1 MEQNKFEIE
10 VENVKCGGCA
20 GSIRTRLM
28 DKEGIEDVQVDI
40 EEGRISIQG
49 DISDIEGIISNLS
62 AMGYPPKGSPNDV
75 ITRAKSF
82 ISCATG
88 RLRNA

>member
-1 MEQNKFEIE
+1 MEKFELE

-20 GSIRTRLM
+20 GSIRSRLM
-28 DKEGIEDVQVDI
+28 EKDGIEDVQVDI
-40 EEGRISIQG
+40 DKGFIQLQG
-49 DISDIEGIISNLS
+49 DVSDIESIIEQLS
-62 AMGYPPKGSPNDV
+62 SMGYPPKGSPNDV

-88 RLRNA
+88 RLKHS

>member
-1 MEQNKFEIE
+1 MTHFELE

-28 DKEGIEDVQVDI
+28 DKEGIEEVAVDVDKGLV
-40 EEGRISIQG
+40 SIKG
-49 DISDIEGIISNLS
+49 DVSDMESIIARLS

-82 ISCATG
+82 ISCASG
-88 RLRNA
+88 RLKQ